1 MATAGLDRMM
11 LWTDLEGRTLHG
23 RWRLGRL
30 VRPEGRTAWFE
41 ATDVD
46 GKPVMVSITEA
57 LNDEDELLERFHAA
71 AEIRSPH
78 VVTLRESRI
87 SQIDD
92 TPVVVAAMDLT
103 EENLGDVLR
112 ERSLNATETR
122 QVLDAVLA
130 GLAAIHAR
138 GLVHGR
144 MEPGSVLAMGETI
157 LLRSDCVHP
166 GGADF
171 APGAAEDV
179 RGAGKIVTQAMTRRM
194 PANENDPVL
203 QLLPEPMARAVRR
216 ALSGNA
222 TASEVAALVG
232 TRLAVMT
239 EAPGETGRKA
249 RREAQH
255 ETRPPAARIDPYSKT
270 GTKPPAMPEVMV
282 PNGTVGQVGAQPRTA
297 AMSRAGAERSNAARV
312 VAMRAPG
319 ERAEPDN
326 EPAAATGTMGGPA
339 TLPNPREMQREIP
352 WESPLVLEDEVEEK
366 RRRPSAPYVIAA
378 AAAVVLVT
386 IFTLYGILHR
396 APVAPKPAAIATHA
410 VPPPGPKV
418 VVNPGPAANLQS
430 EAGAGWRVV
439 AYTYNFESAAQ
450 HKASELDQ
458 KHPELHAAVFQ
469 PRSGSPYLVTLG
481 GAMSRTEAIGL
492 RAKALEMGFP
502 RDTYARNYH

>member
-57 LNDEDELLERFHAA
+57 LNDEDELLERFQAA

-78 VVTLRESRI
+78 VVKIRESRI

-138 GLVHGR
+138 GLVHAR
-144 MEPGSVLAMGETI
+144 MEASSVLAMGETI

-166 GGADF
+166 GGTGFGA
-171 APGAAEDV
+171 GAAEDV
-179 RGAGKIVTQAMTRRM
+179 RGVGKIITQAMTRRM

-203 QLLPEPMARAVRR
+203 QLLPEAMARAVRR
-216 ALSGNA
+216 ALSGTA
-222 TASEVAALVG
+222 TAVEVATLAG
-232 TRLAVMT
+232 TRLEVIT
-239 EAPGETGRKA
+239 ETPREKA
-249 RREAQH
+249 REASRE
-255 ETRPPAARIDPYSKT
+255 RPSQSARIDPYSKT
-270 GTKPPAMPEVMV
+270 GTKPPAMPEVMI
-282 PNGTVGQVGAQPRTA
+282 PNGTSGQAQPRLPV
-297 AMSRAGAERSNAARV
+297 MNRVAERSSSPRV
-312 VAMRAPG
+312 VPMRTPG
-319 ERAEPDN
+319 ERAEDGP
-326 EPAAATGTMGGPA
+326 EPLAATGTTGGPA

-352 WESPLVLEDEVEEK
+352 WESPLILEDDAVEK
-366 RRRPSAPYVIAA
+366 HRRPSAPYVIG
-378 AAAVVLVT
+378 AAVAVLLVT
-386 IFTLYGILHR
+386 IFTLYGILHHGP
-396 APVAPKPAAIATHA
+396 AAPKPAAVTTPAA
-410 VPPPGPKV
+410 APPKV
-418 VVNPGPAANLQS
+418 VVKPGPAATLHS
-430 EAGAGWRVV
+430 AAGLDWRVV

-450 HKASELDQ
+450 HKAAELGQ
-458 KHPELHAAVFQ
+458 KHPDLHAAVFQ
-469 PRSGSPYLVTLG
+469 PKRGAPYLVTLG
-481 GAMSRTEAIGL
+481 GVMSRSDAIAM
-492 RAKALEMGFP
+492 RARALEMGLP
-502 RDTYARNYH
+502 KDTFARNYR